1 MSTYGT
7 NSGIGASSQCG
18 GETSSKI
25 GGSCRV
31 GGEAASSV
39 MRLSQG
45 TPPSQLLEATL
56 GLGPLGLQSPQKTIS
71 RFPGYNLSCRELT
84 ECKANAKM
92 GHAMTSRANRY
103 QVLPLISPGEERAWE
118 RG

>member
-1 MSTYGT
+1 M
-7 NSGIGASSQCG
+7 
-18 GETSSKI
+18 
-25 GGSCRV
+25 

-39 MRLSQG
+39 MRLSQE

-92 GHAMTSRANRY
+92 GHAMTHVQIGTRFSPSFRRARREPGNEASIKVRSYIKQVCFQTAY
-103 QVLPLISPGEERAWE
+103 QQNLQA
-118 RG
+118 